1 MQRAY
6 SQIKVRDGRVPLSSK
21 IFQGF
26 GSIPDSH
33 IQFAFNGLLLLY
45 YNQVLGISAT
55 SVAIALAIA
64 IIIDAI
70 TDPLMGAFSDRLKS
84 RLGRRHLL
92 MYVGAVPLGVMMFL
106 LFSPPAFLTDS
117 QLVGWLFF
125 SVIGLRLAFTVFHV
139 PWGALAMEFSNDYDE
154 RTEIVAWRLVSGWIG
169 GVAFSFGMYTFVFAG
184 SEAFPQ
190 GQLNP
195 DSYPTFA
202 IFTGLSITCWCLAT
216 AHLTR
221 HQIPYLLQPVEPT
234 NFSLLP
240 MLKQVWSVIL
250 NPYYRRLVIAF
261 LTFAAIA
268 GFGGVFDAFMN
279 TFFWGLTG
287 EDLRWFGF
295 AIFGAAIGIF
305 LATKLQKHFLKQH
318 ILLTAFLINMVLA
331 ILKVSLRFLE
341 WVPENGDPMLVWVL
355 VGQEVLQVISATVA
369 MTVFPSMLA
378 DLGDHQEA
386 RTGERQEG
394 VLASVLGFAA
404 KSTSSVGLILGRLML
419 DHFVGMPAGSANE
432 TIDPDVL
439 FRLAIADGII
449 ASLLML
455 IPISILAT
463 YRLTRTEIEDIQK
476 QLQAN
481 LASSPLE
488 QPDID
493 AFIDGS
499 GEG

>member
-92 MYVGAVPLGVMMFL
+92 IYISAVPLGVMMFL
-106 LFSPPAFLTDS
+106 LFSPPAFLTDT

-139 PWGALAMEFSNDYDE
+139 PWSALAMEFSTDYAE

-169 GVAFSFGMYTFVFAG
+169 GVAFSFGMYTLVFAG

-202 IFTGLSITCWCLAT
+202 VFTGLSMTFWCLAT

-221 HQIPYLLQPVEPT
+221 NQIPYLLQPVEPT
-234 NFSLLP
+234 NFSLP
-240 MLKQVWSVIL
+240 TMLKQVWAAIL
-250 NPYYRRLVIAF
+250 NPYYRKVVIAF
-261 LTFAAIA
+261 LTFAAVA
-268 GFGGVFDAFMN
+268 GFGGVFDALMN
-279 TFFWGLTG
+279 TFFWRLAG

-295 AIFGAAIGIF
+295 AIFGAALGIF
-305 LATKLQKHFLKQH
+305 LATRLQKYYLKQH
-318 ILLTAFLINMVLA
+318 ILIGAFLVNMVLA
-331 ILKVSLRFLE
+331 ILKVSLRFLD

-369 MTVFPSMLA
+369 MTVLPSMLA

-404 KSTSSVGLILGRLML
+404 KSTSSIGLI
-419 DHFVGMPAGSANE
+419 VG
-432 TIDPDVL
+432 
-439 FRLAIADGII
+439 
-449 ASLLML
+449 
-455 IPISILAT
+455 
-463 YRLTRTEIEDIQK
+463 
-476 QLQAN
+476 
-481 LASSPLE
+481 
-488 QPDID
+488 
-493 AFIDGS
+493 GS
-499 GEG
+499 GTRSFRRDACGER

>member
-1 MQRAY
+1 
-6 SQIKVRDGRVPLSSK
+6 
-21 IFQGF
+21 
-26 GSIPDSH
+26 
-33 IQFAFNGLLLLY
+33 
-45 YNQVLGISAT
+45 
-55 SVAIALAIA
+55 
-64 IIIDAI
+64 
-70 TDPLMGAFSDRLKS
+70 
-84 RLGRRHLL
+84 
-92 MYVGAVPLGVMMFL
+92 
-106 LFSPPAFLTDS
+106 
-117 QLVGWLFF
+117 
-125 SVIGLRLAFTVFHV
+125 
-139 PWGALAMEFSNDYDE
+139 
-154 RTEIVAWRLVSGWIG
+154 
-169 GVAFSFGMYTFVFAG
+169 
-184 SEAFPQ
+184 
-190 GQLNP
+190 
-195 DSYPTFA
+195 
-202 IFTGLSITCWCLAT
+202 
-216 AHLTR
+216 
-221 HQIPYLLQPVEPT
+221 
-234 NFSLLP
+234 
-240 MLKQVWSVIL
+240 MLKQVWSAIL
-250 NPYYRRLVIAF
+250 NPCYRRLVIAF

-268 GFGGVFDAFMN
+268 GFGGVFDALMN

-404 KSTSSVGLILGRLML
+404 KSTSSVGLILGGLML